1 MKENPNVVAIKLAYP
16 YKLNVIISLK
26 NLNMKSRMVARKF
39 FFEFSIKVGKQATVT
54 GYLKFMLIRIFSQIA
69 LCKEILQNLIFNNS

>member
-54 GYLKFMLIRIFSQIA
+54 GYLKFMLIRIFSQTA
-69 LCKEILQNLIFNNS
+69 LCKKILQNLIFNNS